1 MLSSPDDVSQRF
13 KSLLTPKRVRVLK
26 RLGAGAAVSSIPVLV
41 WWKWA
46 IDQRQKRADDVR
58 TRVRVPNVQTV
69 DDLMIERC
77 RPGDVLLF
85 DRRWENCAAGPL
97 TALVCVLGRTFLC
110 FHDNNKSIAEG
121 KFDHC
126 GIVVPG
132 YVKSESDRYDPAN
145 LLLLEATA
153 SEGIVARPLLT
164 RLEMSESRSV
174 ILLPLALPGERR
186 NDQFY
191 EPTSSVIATEQIVY
205 QKLEEFRDKW
215 VELSKSM
222 NYSKAHSTLGL
233 MGSIAYFLGYH
244 TSNPGPTSPAAWFVT
259 KALADAKV
267 VQNDSERVVKEAKV
281 EDYLRDYR
289 FQDQDVIRLR
299 PGWRYLAPVSFREK

>member
-1 MLSSPDDVSQRF
+1 MTIL
-13 KSLLTPKRVRVLK
+13 
-26 RLGAGAAVSSIPVLV
+26 
-41 WWKWA
+41 
-46 IDQRQKRADDVR
+46 
-58 TRVRVPNVQTV
+58 
-69 DDLMIERC
+69 
-77 RPGDVLLF
+77 
-85 DRRWENCAAGPL
+85 
-97 TALVCVLGRTFLC
+97 
-110 FHDNNKSIAEG
+110 
-121 KFDHC
+121 

-174 ILLPLALPGERR
+174 LLLPLALPGERR

-215 VELSKSM
+215 VDLSKSM
-222 NYSKAHSTLGL
+222 NYSRAHSTLGF
-233 MGSIAYFLGYH
+233 MGAMAYFLGYH

-267 VQNDSERVVKEAKV
+267 VQNDTERVVKEAKV

-299 PGWRYLAPVSFREK
+299 PGWRFLAPVSFREK

>member
-1 MLSSPDDVSQRF
+1 MHECWTNRLAHHFCVSNF
-13 KSLLTPKRVRVLK
+13 VL
-26 RLGAGAAVSSIPVLV
+26 
-41 WWKWA
+41 
-46 IDQRQKRADDVR
+46 
-58 TRVRVPNVQTV
+58 
-69 DDLMIERC
+69 
-77 RPGDVLLF
+77 
-85 DRRWENCAAGPL
+85 
-97 TALVCVLGRTFLC
+97 
-110 FHDNNKSIAEG
+110 
-121 KFDHC
+121 

-174 ILLPLALPGERR
+174 LLLPLALPGERR

-191 EPTSSVIATEQIVY
+191 EATSSVISTEQIVY

-299 PGWRYLAPVSFREK
+299 PGWRFLAPVSFREK

>member
-1 MLSSPDDVSQRF
+1 MGQRLRNLF
-13 KSLLTPKRVRVLK
+13 TPKRVRVLK
-26 RLGAGAAVSSIPVLV
+26 KMGAGAVISSIPVFV

-46 IDQRQKRADDVR
+46 IEERHKRAEDVR
-58 TRVRVPNVQTV
+58 TRVRVPNVQTI

-85 DRRWENCAAGPL
+85 DRRWEHCAAGPL
-97 TALVCVLGRTFLC
+97 AALVCVLGRSILC
-110 FHDNNKSIAEG
+110 FDDKSKAMGEG

-132 YVKSESDRYDPAN
+132 FINNESDRYDPTN

-174 ILLPLALPGERR
+174 VLLPLALPGERR

-191 EPTSSVIATEQIVY
+191 ESSSSVVATEQIVH
-205 QKLEEFRDKW
+205 QKLEEFRDNW
-215 VELSKSM
+215 VKVSKSM
-222 NYSKAHSTLGL
+222 NYSSAHSTLGL
-233 MGSIAYFLGYH
+233 IGSIAYFLGYH
-244 TSNPGPTSPAAWFVT
+244 TANPGPTSPSAWFVT
-259 KALADAKV
+259 KALAEAKV
-267 VQNDSERVVKEAKV
+267 AQNVSERSIKEAKV
-281 EDYLRDYR
+281 EDFLRDYR

-299 PGWRYLAPVSFREK
+299 PGWRFLAPVSFRET